1 MMSINQTLS
10 KKSLMRH
17 SSIVWEN
24 LCQLVCRRHIDLF
37 TSEWVTHL
45 HILPHSNSHF
55 YTSRIHDLKQYRTH
69 MDNNVKEGCNL
80 HLLSRAW
87 EKTDYKTNMAIRINR
102 NKKVPY
108 QCEKDLWWSH
118 NHSVDCF
125 HLTSSCPLLP
135 ATRDKFCTYFEK
147 GLSASEAF
155 HHHETQLMK
164 DPVTLMLLADHKYVL
179 LYVV

>member
-1 MMSINQTLS
+1 M
-10 KKSLMRH
+10 
-17 SSIVWEN
+17 
-24 LCQLVCRRHIDLF
+24 
-37 TSEWVTHL
+37 
-45 HILPHSNSHF
+45 
-55 YTSRIHDLKQYRTH
+55 
-69 MDNNVKEGCNL
+69 

-125 HLTSSCPLLP
+125 HSTSSYPLLP
-135 ATRDKFCTYFEK
+135 ATRDKFCTYFEE

-164 DPVTLMLLADHKYVL
+164 DPVTPMLLADHKICPSLCGVNN
-179 LYVV
+179 LYKKWLIEKKELSNGSAMFDQLEKIVEDYNRKNSNVGEKCFL

>member
-1 MMSINQTLS
+1 
-10 KKSLMRH
+10 
-17 SSIVWEN
+17 
-24 LCQLVCRRHIDLF
+24 
-37 TSEWVTHL
+37 
-45 HILPHSNSHF
+45 
-55 YTSRIHDLKQYRTH
+55 
-69 MDNNVKEGCNL
+69 
-80 HLLSRAW
+80 
-87 EKTDYKTNMAIRINR
+87 MAIRINR

-125 HLTSSCPLLP
+125 HLTSLALFSQQQ
-135 ATRDKFCTYFEK
+135 DKFCTYFEE

-164 DPVTLMLLADHKYVL
+164 DPVTLMLLADHQYVL